1 MHLGCDDV
9 RYGNATLNASVRGFA
24 PPKTRGASLCLRLDT
39 PARRGVRMDSQRF
52 PFCSRQPTAGVGFVS
67 FGLNG
72 HRQTAAGMPDSML
85 EQHQALPPPLELQRC
100 QRCETAPAESHSLQ
114 HALHALA
121 EPRRVHVT
129 RTAAFLAVREYGA
142 GATIHALVLA
152 VLDALG
158 RNETLFSPKL
168 LLWAQPEACERA
180 DLSCFF
186 ASLPSLDTVGTGSS
200 GPVVDGLGPR
210 QWRRLMD
217 AWFGKHSAHQLRNT
231 HAALPTFDKLH
242 VKLRPRLLASKH
254 RGASA
259 CRHTQTGCPRLLPA
273 HFSETTDEASVMQRL
288 PTPWLR
294 RGRFWLVSQVLQ
306 FLTRPNFALQQ
317 RLTRARAE
325 LRFAEHQPVLA
336 VHVRKGDA
344 CTHRGE
350 CRGLAGSMPQIEQMA
365 ASYGFRSIFL
375 ATPSADVLEETT
387 RYPQFRWL
395 FLNTT
400 RTQAA
405 GGARIED
412 ALLQGRVQALREWQ
426 DFMLEVYLMSE
437 SQALVGAFSSNA
449 VRLAYSLMATNAGG
463 CLKPFISTDINWCH
477 AFFRGGPEVL
487 RRGDAPAR
495 VEQFPSIKGITC

>member
-1 MHLGCDDV
+1 METRHLGHRSRFRTPKKLGV
-9 RYGNATLNASVRGFA
+9 QVYVFA
-24 PPKTRGASLCLRLDT
+24 NRALHLRIVC
-39 PARRGVRMDSQRF
+39 VRMDSQRF

-186 ASLPSLDTVGTGSS
+186 ASLPSLDTVGIGSS

-242 VKLRPRLLASKH
+242 AKLRPRLLASKH
-254 RGASA
+254 RGASV

-375 ATPSADVLEETT
+375 ATPSADVLEETA
-387 RYPQFRWL
+387 RYPEFRWL
-395 FLNTT
+395 FQNTT
-400 RTQAA
+400 RTQPPGA
-405 GGARIED
+405 ARIED
-412 ALLQGRVQALREWQ
+412 ALLQGRVEALREWQ

>member
-1 MHLGCDDV
+1 MQVYVFANRALHLRIVC
-9 RYGNATLNASVRGFA
+9 
-24 PPKTRGASLCLRLDT
+24 
-39 PARRGVRMDSQRF
+39 VRMDSQRF

-186 ASLPSLDTVGTGSS
+186 ASLPSLDTVGIGSS

-254 RGASA
+254 RGASV

-375 ATPSADVLEETT
+375 ATPSVDVLEETT

-449 VRLAYSLMATNAGG
+449 VRLAYSLMAANAGG

>member
-1 MHLGCDDV
+1 MRACSRWRVQMH
-9 RYGNATLNASVRGFA
+9 A
-24 PPKTRGASLCLRLDT
+24 
-39 PARRGVRMDSQRF
+39 QRF
-52 PFCSRQPTAGVGFVS
+52 PFCSGQPATGVGFVS
-67 FGLNG
+67 FGLDG
-72 HRQTAAGMPDSML
+72 HRQTAAGTPDLML
-85 EQHQALPPPLELQRC
+85 EQHQSLPAPAALRGC

-114 HALHALA
+114 HALRALA

-168 LLWAQPEACERA
+168 LLWAQREACERA

-186 ASLPSLDTVGTGSS
+186 ASLPSLDSVGTGSS
-200 GPVVDGLGPR
+200 LVVDGLGPR

-231 HAALPTFDKLH
+231 HTAPPTFDRLH

-254 RGASA
+254 RGASV
-259 CRHTQTGCPRLLPA
+259 CRHTRTGCPRLLPA
-273 HFSETTDEASVMQRL
+273 HFSETTDEASVLQRL
-288 PTPWLR
+288 PAPWLR

-306 FLTRPNFALQQ
+306 FLTRPNLALEQ
-317 RLTRARAE
+317 RLTRTRAE

-350 CRGLAGSMPQIEQMA
+350 CRGLAGSMPQIEQMV

-375 ATPSADVLEETT
+375 ATPSADVLEEAT
-387 RYPQFRWL
+387 RYPQFHWL

-400 RTQAA
+400 RTQGP

-412 ALLQGRVQALREWQ
+412 ALLQGRVDALREWQ

-449 VRLAYSLMATNAGG
+449 VRLAYSLMAANAGG

-495 VEQFPSIKGITC
+495 VELFPSIKGITC

>member
-9 RYGNATLNASVRGFA
+9 RYGNATLTPSVRGFA

-242 VKLRPRLLASKH
+242 AKLRPRLLASKH
-254 RGASA
+254 RGASV